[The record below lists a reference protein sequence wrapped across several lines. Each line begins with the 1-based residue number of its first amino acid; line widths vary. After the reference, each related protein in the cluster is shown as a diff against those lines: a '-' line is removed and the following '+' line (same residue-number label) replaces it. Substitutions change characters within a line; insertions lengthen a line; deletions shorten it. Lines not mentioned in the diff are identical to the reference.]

1 MKKKYIEIYYE
12 FICHSEGKPFMIF
25 NSFTFIIFFLLFL
38 FGWKFLKNYSLPRI
52 LYLVVSSAIF
62 YGWWDW
68 RFLFLIFYT
77 GSIDF
82 LLALL
87 MGNCKQNS
95 WQRKTILAASI
106 INAVGILSIFKY
118 SVFFAEILNDFFR
131 IFGFETH
138 LENHIPEF
146 CLILP
151 VGISFFTFQS
161 MSYTIDVYRNE
172 LKPTRSYFLYMSYL
186 MLFPQLVAGPI
197 VRAKDLLY
205 SLTRKP
211 LCSETMRYNGLKL
224 VIIGFFKKCFLADN
238 VAQLVNPY
246 FDNVP
251 FWENGFAWWIVIILF
266 GIQIYCDFSG
276 YSDIARGIIKLMGYR
291 FNLNFNHPYI
301 ACSIKE
307 FWGRWHISLSSW
319 FRDYVYIPLG
329 GSRSG
334 RHPRLNAI
342 RNVWISFLLSGL
354 WHGAAWN
361 FITWGALHAGYLTLE
376 RTTNYQEHFRK
387 KWYGVLF
394 CFLFVQLQV
403 LMAWVFFR
411 AQTMDDALCILSR
424 MFTLSAGEFDLRNV
438 FLLYLIVFA
447 GMELFMLYNLDRLLA
462 KYLPLD
468 RKKVEPVLLAVLAFI
483 TIFFRGDGNAFIY
496 FQF

>member
-1 MKKKYIEIYYE
+1 
-12 FICHSEGKPFMIF
+12 MIF
-25 NSFTFIIFFLLFL
+25 NSLVFILFFLLFFL
-38 FGWKFLKNYSLPRI
+38 GWTFIKNYRLPRL
-52 LYLVVSSAIF
+52 LYLLVSSAVF

-77 GSIDF
+77 GTIDF
-82 LLALL
+82 FLA
-87 MGNCKQNS
+87 MGMDHCRQNS
-95 WQRKTILAASI
+95 WKRKTVLILSI
-106 INAVGILSIFKY
+106 INAVSILSIFKY
-118 SVFFAEILNDFFR
+118 SGFFAGILNDFFR
-131 IFGFETH
+131 LFGIVSH
-138 LENHIPEF
+138 LESHIPEF

-161 MSYTIDVYRNE
+161 MSYTIDVYRGE
-172 LKPTRSYFLYMSYL
+172 LKPTRSYLLYMSYL

-205 SLTRKP
+205 TLQEKP
-211 LCSETMRYNGLKL
+211 LCSENMRYNGLKL
-224 VIIGFFKKCFLADN
+224 VVFGFFKKCFLADN
-238 VAQLVNPY
+238 VALFVNSY
-246 FDNVP
+246 FENVT
-251 FWENGFAWWIVIILF
+251 FWENGSAWWIIMILF

-291 FNLNFNHPYI
+291 FNLNFNHPYA

-329 GSRSG
+329 GSRS
-334 RHPRLNAI
+334 RNHPQWKTV

-376 RTTNYQEHFRK
+376 RTANYQTYLRK
-387 KWYGVLF
+387 KWYGYLF

-403 LMAWVFFR
+403 LVAWVFFR
-411 AQTMDDALCILSR
+411 SQTMSEASHILSC
-424 MFTLSAGEFDLRNV
+424 MFTFSDGEFDLKKI
-438 FLLYLIVFA
+438 FILYIIIFA
-447 GMELFMLYNLDRLLA
+447 VMELYMLFNLDRLLL
-462 KYLPLD
+462 KYLPFD
-468 RKKVEPVLLAVLAFI
+468 RKKVEPLLLAILAFI
-483 TIFFRGDGNAFIY
+483 TIFFRGEGNGFIY